1 MVALHCTAL
10 HTFRS
15 LCLVVSFFC
24 VNLSQLIDTTR
35 YIYHAVFKKTYYTL
49 KICFVAED
57 WIWLSI
63 FLSTTHTPVGWSC
76 FKCKTCEIVLVPSS
90 IKFPSTLRLGFLV
103 FCGHINEVNSIL
115 LHSACV
121 FFLGEFQNISSG
133 FSSRSS
139 WTPGTNFTL
148 LLF

>member
-1 MVALHCTAL
+1 MVIHISKHNSHSC
-10 HTFRS
+10 
-15 LCLVVSFFC
+15 
-24 VNLSQLIDTTR
+24 
-35 YIYHAVFKKTYYTL
+35 
-49 KICFVAED
+49 
-57 WIWLSI
+57 
-63 FLSTTHTPVGWSC
+63 WSC

-103 FCGHINEVNSIL
+103 FCGHVNEVNSIL

-139 WTPGTNFTL
+139 
-148 LLF
+148 